1 MIRMTM
7 KTRLGLV
14 MVALVLASCG
24 GRASLTPKEGHT
36 LPVKPETAS
45 AVPTPDQLLV
55 PDVQSRPKRS
65 DEQLKRSEER
75 QSDKFDLPPTR

>member
-1 MIRMTM
+1 M
-7 KTRLGLV
+7 KALFFLV
-14 MVALVLASCG
+14 ATALALSACG
-24 GRASLTPKEGHT
+24 GRVALKPATGNSLP
-36 LPVKPETAS
+36 PKPETAS

-75 QSDKFDLPPTR
+75 QNDKFDLPPSH